1 MRNNANFYIS
11 HLQIKDRVLMVNIS
25 NRKYLNGKN
34 LEIYRQQVKK
44 LAEIPY
50 LQKNAKQTHDEDFQ
64 KQ

>member
-1 MRNNANFYIS
+1 
-11 HLQIKDRVLMVNIS
+11 MVNIS

-44 LAEIPY
+44 LAKIPY